1 MISEAGYLLEYVYI
15 GAEATVVDAQFVWND
30 GTLLTS
36 GTSLWEHSSEGYNEG
51 EDCTVLMAGVKI
63 VHTSC
68 TTYDLAFLCQCDI

>member
-1 MISEAGYLLEYVYI
+1 MISEAGYLLEYVNI
-15 GAEATVVDAQFVWND
+15 GAEATVVEGQFVWND
-30 GTLLTS
+30 GTLLARE
-36 GTSLWEHSSEGYNEG
+36 TSLWEHSSEGYNEG